1 MTVWRAIEV
10 EGYTQQANRIF
21 PFSKPSPFSS
31 MTDWPLGSQQTM
43 TNALQHTITIKAEK
57 TMTKQETL
65 HHQVNQQLTKFEKTM
80 QELHLLKRV
89 SKDLKNYRKM
99 IKLKKYD

>member
-1 MTVWRAIEV
+1 VWRAIEV
-10 EGYTQQANRIF
+10 EGCTQQANRIF

-31 MTDWPLGSQQTM
+31 MTDWLLDRQQTM
-43 TNALQHTITIKAEK
+43 TNTLQHKITPLKAEK
-57 TMTKQETL
+57 TMTQEKTL
-65 HHQVNQQLTKFEKTM
+65 HRQVNEEMTKFEKTM
-80 QELHLLKRV
+80 EELHLLKRV

>member
-1 MTVWRAIEV
+1 LAVGPPTNNDKRPPTHN
-10 EGYTQQANRIF
+10 Y
-21 PFSKPSPFSS
+21 
-31 MTDWPLGSQQTM
+31 PL
-43 TNALQHTITIKAEK
+43 KAEK
-57 TMTKQETL
+57 TMTQEKTL
-65 HHQVNQQLTKFEKTM
+65 HHQVTEQMTKFEKTL

>member
-1 MTVWRAIEV
+1 
-10 EGYTQQANRIF
+10 
-21 PFSKPSPFSS
+21 
-31 MTDWPLGSQQTM
+31 MTDWPLDSQQTM
-43 TNALQHTITIKAEK
+43 TKALPHTTNPLKAEK
-57 TMTKQETL
+57 TMTQQKTL
-65 HHQVNQQLTKFEKTM
+65 HHQVNEQMTKFEQTM